1 MDVAVIGASGGIG
14 RALTDALVQ
23 RSEVGTVY
31 ALSRSG
37 QVPEGPKIHAVRVDI
52 TDEASVKAA
61 ARAVS
66 GELDLIIV
74 ATGILSDG
82 ADLQPEKS
90 WRNISMNNL
99 ERVFRLNT
107 FGPGLVAK
115 HFLPLLAR
123 KRRAVFAALSARVGS
138 ISDNDLG
145 GWHAYRASKS
155 ALNMLIRNFALEFG
169 RKNDAGVVVGL
180 HPGTVATNLSSE
192 FAGAVSHDVFTPA
205 QSAAYLLDV
214 LDGLTAADTGK
225 VFDWKGEAV
234 PP

>member
-37 QVPEGPKIHAVRVDI
+37 EVPEGPKIHAVRIDI
-52 TDEASVKAA
+52 TDEASVQAA

-155 ALNMLIRNFALEFG
+155 ALNMLIRNFAL
-169 RKNDAGVVVGL
+169 
-180 HPGTVATNLSSE
+180 
-192 FAGAVSHDVFTPA
+192 
-205 QSAAYLLDV
+205 
-214 LDGLTAADTGK
+214 
-225 VFDWKGEAV
+225 
-234 PP
+234 